1 VGDVESLAA
10 KLEAVMKKPL
20 HRVDY
25 DMSKYNWDVI
35 AQQVCEIY
43 ESMEN

>member
-10 KLEAVMKKPL
+10 KLEAVIKKPL
-20 HRVDY
+20 QRIDY

-35 AQQVCEIY
+35 AHQVAEIY